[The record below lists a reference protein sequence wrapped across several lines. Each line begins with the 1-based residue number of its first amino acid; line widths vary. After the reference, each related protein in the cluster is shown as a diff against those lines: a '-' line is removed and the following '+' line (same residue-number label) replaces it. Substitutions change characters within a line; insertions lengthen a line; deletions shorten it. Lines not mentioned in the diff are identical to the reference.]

1 MKSRL
6 SKSNNKARATDAPVS
21 FRWRAYLLMG
31 LLACG
36 AGGLIWRA
44 VSLQLVDHSFF
55 SKEGDA
61 RVSRVA
67 TIAAHRGTITDRYG
81 EPLAVSTP
89 VDSVWVNPRELALA
103 TDQIPRLAAALQ
115 LDRQELARRVTSNLE
130 REFLYLA
137 RHREPAEAAQIK
149 ALGIPGV
156 YTSREYR
163 RYHPASEVS
172 GHLLGFSNVDDAGQE
187 GLELAFDHWLAGEG
201 GAKRVIQDRYGRI
214 VQNVESI
221 RPARPGR
228 DLVLSIDLRTPYPA
242 YRELK
247 AAIRDQRARAGS
259 AVVLDVASGEVLA
272 MVNQPAYNPHD
283 REQIQAGT
291 YRHRAAH

>member
-1 MKSRL
+1 MKSRPL
-6 SKSNNKARATDAPVS
+6 KFNKARATSIPAS

-31 LLACG
+31 VLACG

-44 VSLQLVDHSFF
+44 VSLQLVDHSFLVN
-55 SKEGDA
+55 EGDA

-67 TIAAHRGTITDRYG
+67 TIAAHRGTITARYG

-89 VDSVWVNPRELALA
+89 VDSIWVNPKELALA
-103 TDQIPRLAAALQ
+103 TDQIPRLATALK

-163 RYHPASEVS
+163 RYYPASEVT
-172 GHLLGFSNVDDAGQE
+172 GHLLG
-187 GLELAFDHWLAGEG
+187 L
-201 GAKRVIQDRYGRI
+201 
-214 VQNVESI
+214 
-221 RPARPGR
+221 
-228 DLVLSIDLRTPYPA
+228 
-242 YRELK
+242 
-247 AAIRDQRARAGS
+247 
-259 AVVLDVASGEVLA
+259 
-272 MVNQPAYNPHD
+272 
-283 REQIQAGT
+283 
-291 YRHRAAH
+291 